1 MKGAE
6 RLIRHFHHHKVPM
19 AIAMNSERKAVEEN
33 FKLFGDFFTLFNHI
47 VTVDEVLKGKFDP
60 KIYKFSNPTHSSKMS
75 CYFKDSLTG
84 LKASKYA
91 MCNDF

>member
-47 VTVDEVLKGKFDP
+47 VTVDEVLKG
-60 KIYKFSNPTHSSKMS
+60 
-75 CYFKDSLTG
+75 
-84 LKASKYA
+84 
-91 MCNDF
+91 